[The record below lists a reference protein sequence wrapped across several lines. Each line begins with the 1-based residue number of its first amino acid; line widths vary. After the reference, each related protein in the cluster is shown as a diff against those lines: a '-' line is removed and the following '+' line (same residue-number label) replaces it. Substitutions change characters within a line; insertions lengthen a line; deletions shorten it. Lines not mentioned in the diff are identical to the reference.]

1 MLLSQDGRFFIFF
14 LFTLFPFSIFL
25 LKVYFFSDEDS
36 VNINPNFFS
45 YYLKLTISLIL
56 FIYYLVFRAIVSMVS
71 YPEYFGGV

>member
-1 MLLSQDGRFFIFF
+1 MEDFLNFFIYFVSFF
-14 LFTLFPFSIFL
+14 NFPFESL
-25 LKVYFFSDEDS
+25 LFSDEDS

-56 FIYYLVFRAIVSMVS
+56 FIYYLAFRAIVIMVS